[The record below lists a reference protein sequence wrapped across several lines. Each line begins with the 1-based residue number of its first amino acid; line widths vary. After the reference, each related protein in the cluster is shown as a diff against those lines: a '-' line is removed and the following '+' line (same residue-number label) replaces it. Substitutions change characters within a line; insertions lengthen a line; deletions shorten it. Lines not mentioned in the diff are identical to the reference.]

1 MKIKLSLNF
10 LLLSIIALFSFSCTT
25 IRDYSEVYEELDAAN
40 YDIAYEQL
48 EEKKDQIY
56 TEKDELLYS
65 LDSGLLAHYNK
76 DYDESNK
83 KLSHAERLIE
93 FFYAKSISQGVLS
106 FFSNDNV
113 QDYSGEEYED
123 IYSNLFMALNY
134 IHLGETEDAFVE
146 IRRFD
151 NKQKSL
157 SVKYSE
163 EIAYAKSQTDGALDA
178 TIQFNN
184 SALARYVSLI
194 LYRSINQFD
203 SAEVDRK
210 KIAEAFQTQ
219 TALYPFEIPLAV
231 DEEFYIPRDMARLN
245 IISFVG
251 LAPVKIEQRIE
262 PFSISSDIFFTIA
275 LPEMLK
281 RGTKVDAISVSI
293 FGEDN
298 SSYLESM
305 EKIESIEN
313 IAFDTFRQNKALIY
327 SKSFIRSISKSV
339 VSSSLDFIA
348 EQNEDSGLELLA
360 VASKIWN
367 VATEFAD
374 LRTSQFFPAEAYV
387 GGVNL
392 PEGIYLIQV
401 KYLDKHGRKLYEE
414 VFEKVEVSKNKLNLV
429 ETLCVK

>member
-1 MKIKLSLNF
+1 MKIKLWFNF
-10 LLLSIIALFSFSCTT
+10 LLFSIITFLSFSCTT
-25 IRDYSEVYEELDAAN
+25 IRDYSEVYEELDLAN

-48 EEKKDQIY
+48 EEKKEQIY

-65 LDSGLLAHYNK
+65 LDSGILAHYNK
-76 DYDESNK
+76 NYAESNE
-83 KLSHAERLIE
+83 KLSYAERLIE
-93 FFYAKSISQGVLS
+93 VFYAKSISQGVLS
-106 FFSNDNV
+106 FFSNDNI

-134 IHLGETEDAFVE
+134 IHLGQTEDAFVE

-163 EIAYAKSQTDGALDA
+163 EITYAKSQTDGALDA

-194 LYRSINQFD
+194 LYRSINQLD

-210 KIAEAFQTQ
+210 KIAEAYKTQ
-219 TALYPFEIPLAV
+219 SALYPFEIPLAV
-231 DEEFYIPRDMARLN
+231 DEEFDIPRDMARLN

-281 RGTKVDAISVSI
+281 RGTKIDAISVSI

-313 IAFDTFRQNKALIY
+313 IAFDTFRQKKSLIY
-327 SKSFIRSISKSV
+327 SKAYIRSISKSV
-339 VSSSLDFIA
+339 VSSSLDFLA

-374 LRTSQFFPAEAYV
+374 LRTSQFFPAEAYI

-392 PEGIYLIQV
+392 PEGKYLVQV

-414 VFEKVEVSKNKLNLV
+414 VFENVEVAKNKLNLL